1 MIASAVASLIAQH
14 THFLFPVLTY
24 ACIFSMQLN
33 LQPRAT
39 LCAKRASK
47 GCRLSQKLLVQTL
60 FGGRRLTR
68 TGEQQ
73 RYPLTLRSSP
83 RGGAI
88 TWINRWMAA
97 GEKIKSTVPLYQRDF
112 HESWGISPCDLCE
125 CRHVTWAA
133 EQCAVICTKKV
144 LVLLKHQRQEQA
156 QASTVKLS
164 NTSPVYPAAHSS
176 HAALHQDSKCNF
188 TSMAL
193 NF

>member
-1 MIASAVASLIAQH
+1 MVTSCILMLSSRVMSAKHKQANTVLECIQEMMSQSLLTIKIFDWGSPVVWDLHVLARGSH
-14 THFLFPVLTY
+14 GSFLVPG
-24 ACIFSMQLN
+24 
-33 LQPRAT
+33 P
-39 LCAKRASK
+39 
-47 GCRLSQKLLVQTL
+47 
-60 FGGRRLTR
+60 
-68 TGEQQ
+68 
-73 RYPLTLRSSP
+73 
-83 RGGAI
+83 I
-88 TWINRWMAA
+88 TWINGWMAA
-97 GEKIKSTVPLYQRDF
+97 GEKMESTVPLCQRDF
-112 HESWGISPCDLCE
+112 HESWGISPPDLCE

-164 NTSPVYPAAHSS
+164 NTSPVCPAPHSS